1 MKILDIKVMR
11 GPNYWSIRRGKLT
24 VMRLDL
30 EEMEELPSNKID
42 GFYERMN
49 SLLPS
54 MHSHRCSIGK
64 TGGFFKRVEDGTWMG
79 HIAEHVALEIQ
90 TLAGMDC
97 GFGRTR
103 ETGTK
108 GIYNV
113 VFTYTEEKVGVF
125 AAKSAVKIVEAL
137 IAGKSYDLEAD
148 IQEMREI
155 REAERLGPSTGSIV
169 EEAKQRDIPYIRL
182 NRHSLVQLGYGV
194 NQKRIRATISSET
207 SNIAVDL
214 ACDKEET
221 KNLLGRAGVS
231 VPNGRIIRNEKDLD
245 WVVKKLGFPLV
256 VKPVDGNHGKG
267 ATINITKLE
276 EAKLAF
282 ASARKFSRRVIVEK
296 YITGF
301 DFRLLVIDYKF
312 VAAAKRTPACVVGDG
327 KSTIQKLIDLVNED
341 PRRGYGH
348 ENVLTEI
355 KVDQMTERILKSLK
369 LTLKTILPK
378 DEILSLK
385 TTANLSTGGTSQD
398 VTHKVH
404 PYNVFMAERVSRV
417 IGLDICGLDIMAPD
431 LEVPIHEN
439 GGAVLEVNAAPGFRM
454 HLDPTDGLPRN
465 VAEPVIDMLY
475 PTGTTTRIP
484 IVAVTGTNG
493 KTTTVRLISHIMK
506 NVGKKVGYTTS
517 DGIYIQ
523 NRMLEKGDCSGPK
536 SAEFVLMDPTVDF
549 AVLECARGGL
559 LRSGLGFNQCDIG
572 VVTNIAPDHLGLQDI
587 NTVEQ
592 LARVKA
598 VVPETV
604 NRGGYA
610 VLNADDDLVFN
621 MQGKLDCKIA
631 LFSMNEKNPRIQ
643 EHCKKGGI
651 AAIYEN
657 GYVTINK
664 GGWKIRIDKVT
675 NMPLTFSGTAV
686 FMIQNILP
694 AALTCFLRNVK
705 IEELRLALQTFIP
718 SPAQTPGRMN
728 WFDFQNFKVL
738 LDFAHNPAGL
748 RAIGKFLEKIEE
760 SPKIGVISGTGDRR
774 DEDIVEF
781 GKYSAK
787 IFDEIVIR
795 QDCHLRGRT
804 AEEIVGLLEKGVRS
818 ESKKI
823 PVEIIY
829 DEKTAITSTFK
840 RAPKGSLII
849 ILCETVQ
856 GGLDLVTEFKEK
868 ETSVKILKKDIPNLN

>member
-1 MKILDIKVMR
+1 MR
-11 GPNYWSIRRGKLT
+11 GPNYWSIRRGKLI

-30 EEMEELPSNKID
+30 EEMEKLPSNKID
-42 GFYERMN
+42 GFYERLN
-49 SLLPS
+49 DLLPS
-54 MHSHRCSIGK
+54 MYSHRCSIGK
-64 TGGFFKRVEDGTWMG
+64 PGGFFKRVKDGTWMG
-79 HIAEHVALEIQ
+79 HITEHVALEIQ

-113 VFTYTEEKVGVF
+113 VFTYAEEKVGLF
-125 AAKSAVKIVEAL
+125 AAKAAVQIVEAV
-137 IAGKSYDLEAD
+137 IASKSYNLDAA

-155 REAERLGPSTGSIV
+155 RETERLGPSTGSIV
-169 EEAKQRDIPYIRL
+169 EEAKQKNIPYIRL

-221 KNLLGRAGVS
+221 KNLLGRAGVP
-231 VPNGRIIRNEKDLD
+231 VPTGRIIRGKDEIE
-245 WVVKKLGFPLV
+245 WVVKKVGFPLV
-256 VKPVDGNHGKG
+256 IKPVDGNQGKG
-267 ATINITKLE
+267 ATINIKTLKDSY
-276 EAKLAF
+276 LAF
-282 ASARKFSRRVIVEK
+282 ESARKYSRRVIVEK

-301 DFRLLVIDYKF
+301 DFRLLVIDHQF
-312 VAAAKRTPACVVGDG
+312 VAAAKRTPACVIGDG
-327 KSTIQKLIDLVNED
+327 KSSIQKLIDEVNKD

-355 KVDQMTERILKSLK
+355 KVDKMTERILENLK
-369 LTLKTILPK
+369 LTLKSVLQK
-378 DEILSLK
+378 DKVLYLK
-385 TTANLSTGGTSQD
+385 TTANLSTGGTSKD
-398 VTHKVH
+398 VSHKVH

-431 LEVPIHEN
+431 LDIPINEN

-454 HLDPTDGLPRN
+454 HLDPTEGLPRN

-475 PTGTTTRIP
+475 PSGTTTRIP

-493 KTTTVRLISHIMK
+493 KTTTVRIISHIMK
-506 NVGKKVGYTTS
+506 NIGKKVGYTTS

-536 SAEFVLMDPTVDF
+536 STEFVLTDPTVDF

-559 LRSGLGFNQCDIG
+559 LRAGLGFNQCDVG

-592 LARVKA
+592 LARVKG

-604 NRGGYA
+604 NRSGYA
-610 VLNADDDLVFN
+610 VLNADDDLVYK
-621 MQGKLDCKIA
+621 MREGLDCNIA

-643 EHCKKGGI
+643 EHCKNGGV

-664 GGWKIRIDKVT
+664 AGWKIRIDKVT

-705 IEELRLALQTFIP
+705 IEEMRLALQTFIP

-748 RAIGKFLEKIEE
+748 RAIGKFLEKIEN
-760 SPKIGVISGTGDRR
+760 SPKIGVIAGTGDRR
-774 DEDIVEF
+774 DEDLIEF

-787 IFDEIVIR
+787 LFDEIVIR
-795 QDCHLRGRT
+795 QDQHLRGRT
-804 AEEIVGLLEKGVRS
+804 AKEIVGLLEKGIRS
-818 ESKKI
+818 ENKKM

-829 DEKTAITSTFK
+829 DEKSAIRNTFK
-840 RAPKGSLII
+840 RAPKDSLIV

-868 ETSVKILKKDIPNLN
+868 ETSIKILKKDIPNLN